1 MLDRWGKGE
10 KGGFVRRSFILLRT
24 PSVRACQQQKGGNE
38 WLPSVSLEAL
48 SWGKRNASGFFFF
61 ALCAS
66 VIGAAMA
73 KSLPSSVTLIEK
85 DDFKFIV
92 MGAPSDSTLPLY
104 VQVRAPRDGR
114 R

>member
-1 MLDRWGKGE
+1 
-10 KGGFVRRSFILLRT
+10 
-24 PSVRACQQQKGGNE
+24 
-38 WLPSVSLEAL
+38 
-48 SWGKRNASGFFFF
+48 
-61 ALCAS
+61 
-66 VIGAAMA
+66 MA

-114 R
+114 W